1 MQRPSSGLCR
11 GNQKRESVTPPSKT
25 VNKLG
30 PQDESEKVQEKIK
43 EKIHWSIREEK
54 FLELDCEIS
63 HRHFSVSIRGSEFTF
78 GKTPAKMLSHKTDCS
93 FIDL

>member
-1 MQRPSSGLCR
+1 MTKHSTAHYAYMYSFVL
-11 GNQKRESVTPPSKT
+11 
-25 VNKLG
+25 L
-30 PQDESEKVQEKIK
+30 QEKIK

-54 FLELDCEIS
+54 FLELDSEIS